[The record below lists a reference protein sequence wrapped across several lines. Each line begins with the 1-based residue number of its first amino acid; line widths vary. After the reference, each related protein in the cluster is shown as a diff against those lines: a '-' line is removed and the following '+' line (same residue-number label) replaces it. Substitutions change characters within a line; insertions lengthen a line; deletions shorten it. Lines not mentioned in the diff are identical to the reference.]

1 MAAGYGAIAS
11 GGAATTR
18 RSPALPIVALALCA
32 MAVVAATV
40 SLAQVLCPV
49 LFAPSLQE
57 HVGAGAVQSMPARWS
72 RHRRRGQLLFS
83 CGSCCVCI
91 RISDSGT
98 DAAAPAASLECCLFA
113 VISPL

>member
-49 LFAPSLQE
+49 LFSLFKKTKNKTNSILE
-57 HVGAGAVQSMPARWS
+57 DTYARITMMPR
-72 RHRRRGQLLFS
+72 
-83 CGSCCVCI
+83 
-91 RISDSGT
+91 
-98 DAAAPAASLECCLFA
+98 
-113 VISPL
+113 SPTP